1 MRDFVTFEEHV
12 EGVRRSLDG
21 AAGVPER
28 WYAAP
33 TFYFGNPYA
42 MYGPHDD
49 IPMPPGSSVLD
60 FELEVAAVIGKE
72 GRDLT
77 PEQARD
83 HIVGYTV
90 FNDWSARDLQSA
102 EMKVGLGPCKG
113 KDTATTLGPY
123 LVTADELGKYRD
135 ADGFLRLALT
145 AEINGEVVGK
155 DLLSNMSWTFEEMV
169 AYASRGTVV
178 RPGDVL
184 GSGTCGNGGCLA
196 ELWGVRGEQS
206 PPPLKPG
213 DTVTLTVEGIGSVSN
228 TVVVSPGP
236 HDRSR
241 RPTPHEGAAVT
252 DLHPKRLLGRV
263 VVVTGAAG
271 GQGAA
276 ETEALTREGA
286 RVIATDVTESPG
298 CRRLDVTSEKDW
310 AELAADLGEAYGQVH
325 GLVNNAGI
333 TWRARIDDVRPED
346 MARVHAVNVTG
357 PLLGIQ
363 HLAPL
368 MPPGSSIVNVGSS
381 AALTGHYPVAYTVSK
396 WALRGLSKTAAMEL
410 GPRGIRLNT
419 IHPGFIETDMT
430 ASAAPAFREANIRET
445 PLGRTGTVE
454 EVAPL
459 VVFLLSDESS
469 FITGAEIPVDGG
481 LTAHGGVKSISD
493 ALHQ

>member
-1 MRDFVTFEEHV
+1 MRFATYEYRDRRRVAVVAEDGTLHPLPGVTSLTGLLAEGGGLPELLDAASAMLDVPAGPHVSDVRLLAPLQPPTVRDFVTFEEHV
-12 EGVRRSLDG
+12 EGVRRSVDG

-49 IPMPPGSSVLD
+49 IPVPPGSSVLD

-77 PEQARD
+77 PEQARE

-123 LVTADELGKYRD
+123 LVTADELEPYRD

-145 AEINGEVVGK
+145 ASVNGEIVGR
-155 DLLSNMSWTFEEMV
+155 DLLSNMSWTFEEMT

-228 TVVVSPGP
+228 TVVAGSQPVPIPSA
-236 HDRSR
+236 RR
-241 RPTPHEGAAVT
+241 RP
-252 DLHPKRLLGRV
+252 
-263 VVVTGAAG
+263 
-271 GQGAA
+271 
-276 ETEALTREGA
+276 RE
-286 RVIATDVTESPG
+286 
-298 CRRLDVTSEKDW
+298 
-310 AELAADLGEAYGQVH
+310 
-325 GLVNNAGI
+325 
-333 TWRARIDDVRPED
+333 RP
-346 MARVHAVNVTG
+346 
-357 PLLGIQ
+357 
-363 HLAPL
+363 
-368 MPPGSSIVNVGSS
+368 
-381 AALTGHYPVAYTVSK
+381 
-396 WALRGLSKTAAMEL
+396 
-410 GPRGIRLNT
+410 
-419 IHPGFIETDMT
+419 
-430 ASAAPAFREANIRET
+430 
-445 PLGRTGTVE
+445 
-454 EVAPL
+454 
-459 VVFLLSDESS
+459 
-469 FITGAEIPVDGG
+469 
-481 LTAHGGVKSISD
+481 
-493 ALHQ
+493 

>member
-1 MRDFVTFEEHV
+1 MRFATYEYRNRRHVAVVEEDGTLHALPGVSSLTGLLAEGGGLPELLDSGSAVLDVPAGPHVSEVRLLAPLQPPTVRDFVTFEEHV
-12 EGVRRSLDG
+12 EGVRRSVDG

-90 FNDWSARDLQSA
+90 LNDWSARDLQSA

-155 DLLSNMSWTFEEMV
+155 DLLSNMSWTFEEMA

-228 TVVVSPGP
+228 TVVAGP
-236 HDRSR
+236 DPMTVPVAR
-241 RPTPHEGAAVT
+241 R
-252 DLHPKRLLGRV
+252 R
-263 VVVTGAAG
+263 
-271 GQGAA
+271 
-276 ETEALTREGA
+276 TRE
-286 RVIATDVTESPG
+286 
-298 CRRLDVTSEKDW
+298 
-310 AELAADLGEAYGQVH
+310 
-325 GLVNNAGI
+325 
-333 TWRARIDDVRPED
+333 RP
-346 MARVHAVNVTG
+346 
-357 PLLGIQ
+357 
-363 HLAPL
+363 
-368 MPPGSSIVNVGSS
+368 
-381 AALTGHYPVAYTVSK
+381 
-396 WALRGLSKTAAMEL
+396 
-410 GPRGIRLNT
+410 
-419 IHPGFIETDMT
+419 
-430 ASAAPAFREANIRET
+430 
-445 PLGRTGTVE
+445 
-454 EVAPL
+454 
-459 VVFLLSDESS
+459 
-469 FITGAEIPVDGG
+469 
-481 LTAHGGVKSISD
+481 
-493 ALHQ
+493 